1 MNALSLLNSFEREF
15 GRPLFRASRE
25 DRNWLNELTES
36 DTQKA
41 FPSSM
46 KYDEEK
52 AAWTLIVELAGVT
65 KENVKIDTT
74 DGYLRLTGEKTKGF
88 NTGKF
93 EGLYTLPEGVDE
105 EKIEASF
112 EDGILNVNIP
122 KPEKKSSTK
131 NIQIK

>member
-15 GRPLFRASRE
+15 GRPLVRE
-25 DRNWLNELTES
+25 
-36 DTQKA
+36 KV
-41 FPSSM
+41 FPSLM
-46 KYDEEK
+46 KYDDK
-52 AAWTLIVELAGVT
+52 NAAWQLTVELAGVT
-65 KENVKIDTT
+65 KGNVNISTS

-93 EGLYTLPEGVDE
+93 EGLYSIPEGVNE
-105 EKIEASF
+105 EKIEAVF

-122 KPEKKSSTK
+122 MPDKKLSK